1 MREMLGAV
9 VRKEFLNHIASF
21 RFWVAAVLALV
32 LAASSTSI
40 AARDYNERL
49 RGYRE
54 RLADHERKLA
64 AVTVYSSL
72 QPAALRPPELLS
84 ILDQGFDAQ
93 LGTDVTIDVF
103 SIPTRAARAQRGN
116 ELLVSL
122 PAVDLTRIVGV
133 VLGLLALLLSY
144 DAFTGERAAG
154 TLRTTFAHG
163 VSRRTVLAGKILGG
177 LLTLAMPLAA
187 ALLASLAL
195 LVLQTATAPSPDQWL
210 RIAGLAL
217 AYGGYL
223 SLMLLLGLILSLH
236 ARSSSS
242 ALVIAVLFWLVAV
255 LVLPESAWALASSV
269 TGTQEARRET
279 ERAERGL
286 AAAYERRL
294 AAELRRQP
302 ILTAFSGHTPVVLMS
317 GKHRAVLHRFGSA
330 AYYTALGRYHR
341 FEVETGIRSA
351 EQLTAIDQRYDRRL
365 REGERLGAILSAAS
379 PSFLLDRIAQSF
391 AGTSVTEQDRF
402 LASCRAFR
410 RTFLGYLERR
420 KAFDSWRWFTDDPP
434 DQLHPWPEFLGLRLD
449 QVSAANV
456 SGLFRRLTEPAVE
469 ARVQKSRQAA
479 EQDASRRLRLED
491 MPRFSYAGPRFGAA
505 LGSVALEIGVLL
517 ALNALA
523 VAAAWLG
530 FRRSAVD

>member
-1 MREMLGAV
+1 MLGAV
-9 VRKEFLNHIASF
+9 VRKEFLNHVASF
-21 RFWVAAVLALV
+21 RFWVVAVLALV

-54 RLADHERKLA
+54 RRADHERKLA
-64 AVTVYSSL
+64 TVTVYSSL

-116 ELLVSL
+116 ELLVSI

-133 VLGLLALLLSY
+133 VLGLLALLLSH

-154 TLRTTFAHG
+154 TLRTTFAHA

-177 LLTLAMPLAA
+177 LLTLALSLTA
-187 ALLASLAL
+187 ALCASLAL
-195 LVLQTATAPSPDQWL
+195 LMLQTATAPSPDQWL

-255 LVLPESAWALASSV
+255 LVLPESARALASSV
-269 TGTQEARRET
+269 TGTQEARREA

-286 AAAYERRL
+286 AAAYEKRL

-302 ILTAFSGHTPVVLMS
+302 ILVTFSGDTPVSFMS

-330 AYYTALGRYHR
+330 AYYAALQRYYR

-351 EQLTAIDQRYDRRL
+351 EKLYEIDRRYDERL
-365 REGERLGAILSAAS
+365 REGERLVTVLSAAS
-379 PSFLLDRIAQSF
+379 PSFLLDRISQSL
-391 AGTSVTEQDRF
+391 AGTSIAEQDGF

-420 KAFDSWRWFTDDPP
+420 QALGSWRWFTDDRPE
-434 DQLHPWPEFLGLRLD
+434 QLHPWPEFLGLTLD
-449 QVSAANV
+449 QAAAADV
-456 SGLFRRLTEPAVE
+456 SGLFRRLTDPAVE
-469 ARVQKSRQAA
+469 TRVQEARQAL
-479 EQDASRRLRLED
+479 EQDATRHLPLAD
-491 MPRFSYAGPRFGAA
+491 MPRFSYAGPRFHAA
-505 LGSVALEIGVLL
+505 LGRVAPEILVLL

-523 VAAAWLG
+523 AAAAWLR
-530 FRRSAVD
+530 FRRYATV